1 MYRDRVQWTKIRR
14 RILEDRT
21 PIRQVVRET
30 GISRKTIRKMLA
42 NRWPKQYG
50 PRSPGN
56 PGPRIGR
63 TVSHTPNPEKRAE
76 ARNIAFDWMRSV
88 LQNQLALSA
97 LRNHLGELPE
107 LGELL
112 RHLYEGRLTER
123 NRSMVVLSNR

>member
-1 MYRDRVQWTKIRR
+1 
-14 RILEDRT
+14 
-21 PIRQVVRET
+21 
-30 GISRKTIRKMLA
+30 MLA

-56 PGPRIGR
+56 PKPLPRTASIGR
-63 TVSHTPNPEKRAE
+63 TVGHTPNSDKRAE

-97 LRNHLGELPE
+97 LRNDLGELPE

-112 RHLYEGRLTER
+112 RRLYEGRLSPLGALQTPGTWR
-123 NRSMVVLSNR
+123 GHVGLTWAGVPIPA